1 MIKKKYNISVT
12 SRSFSRSKILRS
24 ELNDIYENVKFNES
38 GEKFTVNSL
47 CNFLIDCDKA
57 IIGLEEIN
65 EQLLAQLPRLK
76 VVSKYGVG
84 LDSIDLHALK
94 KFKVALGWT
103 PGVNKRSVSELAL
116 GMIIGLLRKIP
127 AASSET
133 KLGEWRQDVGQNLSG
148 KTVGIIGFGNIGK
161 DLAVLLEAFGCK
173 ILAFDIVEDKKFSQ
187 KHCIKY
193 VGLNELLTKS
203 EVISLH
209 LPFNENTKNILSL
222 DKLDLINQKS
232 ILINTARGGLV
243 DENALYKKLKDG
255 RMAGAAFDVFS
266 CEPPR
271 TNSLLKLNNFIAT
284 PHIGGSSE
292 EAILAMGRA
301 AINGL
306 ENNLVPS

>member
-12 SRSFSRSKILRS
+12 SRSFSKSKILRA
-24 ELNDIYENVKFNES
+24 ELNNIYENVKFNDS
-38 GEKFTVNSL
+38 GEKFNLNSL
-47 CNFLIDCDKA
+47 RDFLIDCDKA
-57 IIGLEEIN
+57 IIGLEEID

-84 LDSIDLHALK
+84 LDSIDLEALK
-94 KFKVALGWT
+94 KYKVALGWT

-127 AASSET
+127 AASSEI
-133 KLGEWRQDVGQNLSG
+133 KLGEWRQHIGQNLSG

-161 DLAVLLEAFGCK
+161 DLAVLLDAFDCK
-173 ILAFDIVEDKKFSQ
+173 ILAFDIVEDEKFSLEYFV
-187 KHCIKY
+187 KY
-193 VGLNELLTKS
+193 VTLNELLTKS

-209 LPFNENTKNILSL
+209 LPFNEKTKNILNS
-222 DKLDLINQKS
+222 DKLDLINQNA

-243 DENALYKKLKDG
+243 DEKALYEKLKDG
-255 RMAGAAFDVFS
+255 RIAGAAFDVFV
-266 CEPPR
+266 CEPPKNNR
-271 TNSLLKLNNFIAT
+271 LLNLNNFIAT

-301 AINGL
+301 AISGL
-306 ENNLVPS
+306 ENNLAP